1 MSKYCSECGNQVPD
15 QAKFCPK
22 CGSPVTQGQ
31 IQNLNTSYQPQPHQP
46 QYNRS
51 QQNAGQMVTPNI
63 MLGPDGK
70 YRWIY
75 EMSLFKNP
83 TIFLL
88 IWKIFFFIF
97 IGILGFIMLL
107 DIFEGNMDLERLL
120 FDLKLMGI
128 VIAVLTVI
136 IGISMLI
143 YAAIMGG
150 KYIVMFEMDENGIN
164 HKQLPAQ
171 ARKAVGIAAAAFLVG
186 MAGGNRSAMLG
197 GMAAANTEM
206 YTSFAKT
213 RKVRFYP
220 RRDTIKIRQLLYR
233 NQIYAKPEDYS
244 FVQNYILTRVP
255 DNAKPSNM

>member
-1 MSKYCSECGNQVPD
+1 MSKYCSECGNQMPD

-31 IQNLNTSYQPQPHQP
+31 IQNLSTSYQPQPQPQP

-97 IGILGFIMLL
+97 IGILGFTMLL

-120 FDLKLMGI
+120 FDLKLMGK
-128 VIAVLTVI
+128 VTFWVGFWVKPKNQHRKLKQKEHETHSNSLT
-136 IGISMLI
+136 
-143 YAAIMGG
+143 
-150 KYIVMFEMDENGIN
+150 
-164 HKQLPAQ
+164 
-171 ARKAVGIAAAAFLVG
+171 
-186 MAGGNRSAMLG
+186 
-197 GMAAANTEM
+197 
-206 YTSFAKT
+206 
-213 RKVRFYP
+213 
-220 RRDTIKIRQLLYR
+220 
-233 NQIYAKPEDYS
+233 
-244 FVQNYILTRVP
+244 
-255 DNAKPSNM
+255 